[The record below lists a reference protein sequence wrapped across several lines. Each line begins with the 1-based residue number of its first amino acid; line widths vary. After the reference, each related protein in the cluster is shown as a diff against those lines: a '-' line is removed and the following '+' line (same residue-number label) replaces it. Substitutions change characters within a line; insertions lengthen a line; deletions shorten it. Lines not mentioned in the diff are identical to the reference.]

1 MCDARHFAASRNRKV
16 HVMAPHRT
24 IAVLVLAIFLSGCA
38 LGGTPPPEP
47 VTINFAIEDGQR
59 EEYEQFLEPFNK
71 QHPETTVNLQNDR
84 RDDTDCFVDVPFGLP
99 GDVDAGA
106 LVALDPFFDQDAEL
120 RPDDFYPG
128 AVDVLKYQ
136 GKTWGIPA
144 GIDPLVLYYNEE
156 MFDQAGIPYPQPGW
170 TWDDFLTD
178 AMALSNP
185 DERIFGYAMP
195 QQSQD
200 AFDVALFI
208 YQHGGRLFDDLNNPT
223 MTTLDDPQTVSA
235 VEWYTDLALRHNVA
249 PTPEQMRSFGGG
261 SNQGLG
267 RGIYESKF
275 GMWLGF
281 FSDRGGRTWPV
292 TWPWPW
298 GMISLPRDETA
309 ATAGLVRS
317 YFILSDRPNPDAC
330 WKFIS
335 FLSTQAP
342 EGLVPARRSVAESQ
356 AFTDLVGEEQAA
368 AARQAVEEA
377 MLISPAAA
385 NATPALE
392 YLSRAVR
399 EILAGAATPEEAL
412 RAAQQQAE
420 SAAP

>member
-1 MCDARHFAASRNRKV
+1 MKAYRI
-16 HVMAPHRT
+16 
-24 IAVLVLAIFLSGCA
+24 IALLVLATILSGCA

-47 VTINFAIEDGQR
+47 VSINFAIEDGER
-59 EEYEQFLEPFNK
+59 EEYAKFIEPFNK
-71 QHPETTVNLQNDR
+71 VHPEITVNLQGGR
-84 RDDTDCFVDVPFGLP
+84 GTDTDCFV
-99 GDVDAGA
+99 GDSLNIAGDIASGA
-106 LVALDPFFDQDAEL
+106 LVALDPFFDQDQEL

-128 AVDVLKYQ
+128 AVNVLNTQ

-144 GIDPLVLYYNEE
+144 GIDPLVFYYNKE
-156 MFDQAGIPYPQPGW
+156 MFDQAGLSYPQPGW

-185 DERIFGYAMP
+185 DEKIFGYAMP
-195 QQSQD
+195 LNQQD

-208 YQHGGRLFDDLNNPT
+208 YQHGGRVLDDLNNPT
-223 MTTLDDPQTVSA
+223 MPTLDEPLTVEA
-235 VEWYTDLALRHNVA
+235 VTWYTDLALRHNVA
-249 PTPEQMRSFGGG
+249 PTPEQMRSFSGG
-261 SNQGLG
+261 SQQGIG

-275 GMWLGF
+275 GMWMGF

-298 GMISLPRDETA
+298 GMTTLPRDVNAT
-309 ATAGLVRS
+309 TAGLVRA
-317 YFILSDRPNPDAC
+317 YYILADRPHPDAC
-330 WKFIS
+330 WKLIS

-342 EGLVPARRSVAESQ
+342 DGLVPARRSVAESE
-356 AFTDLVGEEQAA
+356 AFTGVVGEEQAA

-377 MLISPAAA
+377 MLISPEAA
-385 NATPALE
+385 NAAPTLG

-399 EILAGAATPEEAL
+399 EILSGAATPDEAL

-420 SAAP
+420 SAMR